1 MRRNCNEQRPPCNSV
16 KLRSTHYAAPSPFRF
31 FSIFTTRRE
40 QCIRDRDRDGKD
52 DSIAFNSLLIFWTSS
67 RRYTILNVPESVQL
81 RAKFR
86 NFRMLS
92 RYSPNPQIAKKL
104 SAISAR
110 RISLPQTCGPVAI
123 DTHKKGTT
131 IPRNSFVLAAFAL
144 EPDQLSPTLLADA
157 ALVPFAGFN
166 CCKNGLAIKTTYAI
180 LMGGTFR
187 ELLEDRLFKTLSHIS
202 KG

>member
-1 MRRNCNEQRPPCNSV
+1 M
-16 KLRSTHYAAPSPFRF
+16 
-31 FSIFTTRRE
+31 
-40 QCIRDRDRDGKD
+40 
-52 DSIAFNSLLIFWTSS
+52 
-67 RRYTILNVPESVQL
+67 
-81 RAKFR
+81 
-86 NFRMLS
+86 
-92 RYSPNPQIAKKL
+92 
-104 SAISAR
+104 
-110 RISLPQTCGPVAI
+110 
-123 DTHKKGTT
+123 T

-187 ELLEDRLFKTLSHIS
+187 ELLEDYDAPSDPFHTFLRA